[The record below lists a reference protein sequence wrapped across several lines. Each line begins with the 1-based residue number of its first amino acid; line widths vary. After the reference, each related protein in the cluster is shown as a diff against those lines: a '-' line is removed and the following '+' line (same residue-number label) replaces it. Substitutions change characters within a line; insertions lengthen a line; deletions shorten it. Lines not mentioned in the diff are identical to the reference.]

1 MGGQEKEMG
10 GQVRMDEN
18 GARHLVKATQ
28 SRSGMLASEEDI
40 SLAALVDV
48 PVLIT
53 GPAAAC
59 RELACE
65 LDRRSTSPVGAVE
78 VIDCLRENAL
88 GALEPEKDTT
98 SNAAKILLLQ
108 EVHALSP
115 RDQLRLARELDH
127 LGRATSVGKRILASS
142 SIPLF
147 DRVVDQLFDEDLYY
161 RLNVIHIVI
170 HPNR

>member
-1 MGGQEKEMG
+1 MAHME
-10 GQVRMDEN
+10 EN
-18 GARHLVKATQ
+18 SSRHLVKATQ
-28 SRSGMLASEEDI
+28 SGSPGTLAPEEDI

-78 VIDCLRENAL
+78 VIDCRTENAL
-88 GALEPEKDTT
+88 KALEPKEERPVA
-98 SNAAKILLLQ
+98 SEARILLLQ

-115 RDQLRLARELDH
+115 DDQLRLTRELDQV
-127 LGRATSVGKRILASS
+127 GRATCGGRRILASS
-142 SIPLF
+142 SVPLF
-147 DRVVDQLFDEDLYY
+147 ERVVDQLFDENLYY

-170 HPNR
+170 HPNK

>member
-1 MGGQEKEMG
+1 ME
-10 GQVRMDEN
+10 EN
-18 GARHLVKATQ
+18 SSRHVVKATQ
-28 SRSGMLASEEDI
+28 PGSRGALAPEEDI

-65 LDRRSTSPVGAVE
+65 LDRRSTSPGGVVE
-78 VIDCLRENAL
+78 VIDCRTENAL
-88 GALEPEKDTT
+88 RALEGDEKEIVPSD
-98 SNAAKILLLQ
+98 AKILLLQ

-115 RDQLRLARELDH
+115 NDQLRLARELDH
-127 LGRATSVGKRILASS
+127 VGGATWGGRRILASS
-142 SIPLF
+142 SVPLF
-147 DRVVDQLFDEDLYY
+147 DRVVDQLFDENLFY

-170 HPNR
+170 QPNKEPVPTP

>member
-1 MGGQEKEMG
+1 MAHME
-10 GQVRMDEN
+10 EN
-18 GARHLVKATQ
+18 SSRHLVKAT
-28 SRSGMLASEEDI
+28 RSGSQGTLASEEDI

-65 LDRRSTSPVGAVE
+65 LDRRSTSPGGAVE
-78 VIDCLRENAL
+78 VIDCRSENAL
-88 GALEPEKDTT
+88 RALASDEK
-98 SNAAKILLLQ
+98 NAMPSEAKILLLQ

-115 RDQLRLARELDH
+115 DDQLRLTRELDH
-127 LGRATSVGKRILASS
+127 MGRASWGGRRILASS
-142 SIPLF
+142 SVPLF
-147 DRVVDQLFDEDLYY
+147 DRVVDQLFDENLYY

-170 HPNR
+170 HPNT

>member
-1 MGGQEKEMG
+1 MEEKCS
-10 GQVRMDEN
+10 
-18 GARHLVKATQ
+18 RHLVKATESESQ
-28 SRSGMLASEEDI
+28 GALASEEDI

-78 VIDCLRENAL
+78 VIDCRSENAL
-88 GALEPEKDTT
+88 KALAPQEEQTD
-98 SNAAKILLLQ
+98 AKILLLQ
-108 EVHALSP
+108 EIQALSP
-115 RDQLRLARELDH
+115 DDQLRLTRELDH
-127 LGRATSVGKRILASS
+127 VAGAASGRRRILASS
-142 SIPLF
+142 SVPLF
-147 DRVVDQLFDEDLYY
+147 DRVVDQLFDENLYY

-170 HPNR
+170 HPNT

>member
-1 MGGQEKEMG
+1 MAHME
-10 GQVRMDEN
+10 EN
-18 GARHLVKATQ
+18 SSRHLVKATQ
-28 SRSGMLASEEDI
+28 SGSQGALASEEDI

-65 LDRRSTSPVGAVE
+65 LDRRSRSPSGAVE
-78 VIDCLRENAL
+78 VIDCRSEDALRTLAPQEEEAC
-88 GALEPEKDTT
+88 PSD
-98 SNAAKILLLQ
+98 AKILLLQ
-108 EVHALSP
+108 EIHALSP
-115 RDQLRLARELDH
+115 DDQLRLTRELDH
-127 LGRATSVGKRILASS
+127 GGRATWGGRRILASS

-147 DRVVDQLFDEDLYY
+147 DRVVDQLFDENLYY

-170 HPNR
+170 HPKTSVA

>member
-1 MGGQEKEMG
+1 MGHME
-10 GQVRMDEN
+10 EN
-18 GARHLVKATQ
+18 GSRHLVKA
-28 SRSGMLASEEDI
+28 SESGSPAALAPEEDI

-65 LDRRSTSPVGAVE
+65 LDRRSASPVGAVE
-78 VIDCLRENAL
+78 VIDCRTENAL
-88 GALEPEKDTT
+88 RVFEPGEGRTVQQD
-98 SNAAKILLLQ
+98 AKILLLQ

-115 RDQLRLARELDH
+115 VDQLRLTRELDDQR
-127 LGRATSVGKRILASS
+127 RATRGNRRILASS

-170 HPNR
+170 HPNK

>member
-1 MGGQEKEMG
+1 MEEKCS
-10 GQVRMDEN
+10 
-18 GARHLVKATQ
+18 RHLVKAAP
-28 SRSGMLASEEDI
+28 SEPSAALAPEEDI

-78 VIDCLRENAL
+78 VIDCRSENAL
-88 GALEPEKDTT
+88 RGLAPDEESLVD
-98 SNAAKILLLQ
+98 ARILLLQ

-115 RDQLRLARELDH
+115 DDQLRLTRELDQVGGPSRG
-127 LGRATSVGKRILASS
+127 GRRILASS
-142 SIPLF
+142 SVPLF
-147 DRVVDQLFDEDLYY
+147 DRVVDQLFDENLYY